1 MLGSRQIC
9 FELCYGKGERKVNIG
24 IIVYSQTGHTLS
36 VATKLKEKLAEGG
49 HSVHLVQLETVEP
62 VRMYT
67 ADAQLKTKPAI
78 DTYDALV
85 FSAPVQGGAPA
96 PPMGSYLEQ
105 ITSLQG
111 KKVACLVTGI
121 FPAGWGR
128 NQTIAQMKAICASK
142 GATVCG
148 AGTVGWWS
156 LGRKRQIAEVVDRL
170 SRAF

>member
-1 MLGSRQIC
+1 MD
-9 FELCYGKGERKVNIG
+9 VG

-36 VATKLKEKLAEGG
+36 IAVKLKEALSAAG
-49 HSVHLVQLETVEP
+49 HRVSLEQLETVEP
-62 VRMYT
+62 VRMYA

-85 FSAPVQGGAPA
+85 LGTPVQGGAPA

-105 ITSLQG
+105 VTSLQG
-111 KKVACLVTGI
+111 KKVACLVTGG

-128 NQTIAQMKAICASK
+128 NQTIAQMKEVCEAK

-148 AGTVGWWS
+148 TGSVCWWS
-156 LGRKRQIAEVVDRL
+156 LGRKKKVAEVVDDL
-170 SRAF
+170 SRLF